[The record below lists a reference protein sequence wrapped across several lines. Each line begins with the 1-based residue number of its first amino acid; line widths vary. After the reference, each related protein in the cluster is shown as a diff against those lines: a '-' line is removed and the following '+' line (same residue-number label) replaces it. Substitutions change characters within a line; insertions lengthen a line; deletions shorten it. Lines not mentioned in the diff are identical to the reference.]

1 MRLRLV
7 SVSLLLFLS
16 IGSVAFASTVSYAFF
31 GPEQPVPNTGPS
43 DFKGNPCDPNV
54 AGCIFNASLPKE
66 FIPFSAIL
74 TGDPTGTQWTLTIQT
89 NSPNAY
95 IDAQNHGGTPIPA
108 IFGDGLIQWG
118 TDQNGEP
125 INWGVA
131 IGSSQ
136 PDPNTTLPSQITT
149 AGALYKVN
157 FNSGQNTVKYT
168 YDSAI
173 GSQPEMYLVAG
184 AGNGPYVPGQTGG
197 PFGLNL
203 SGSRVNVPVWIN
215 PNDMTAISTSGNSL
229 NIQQQLCGSTVHTA
243 PGVFSTPDAGD
254 PNCGAGTLYS
264 LYTITDTFTAP
275 VGFLSSGVFSFEF
288 SSFICDN
295 GLIIGSQTAVPE
307 PRSITF
313 VLIGAMLMACRVRRW
328 RKSPSIS
335 Q

>member
-7 SVSLLLFLS
+7 SASLLLLLS
-16 IGSVAFASTVSYAFF
+16 MGAVASASSVTYSFF

-43 DFKGNPCDPNV
+43 DFKGNPCDPST
-54 AGCIFNASLPKE
+54 AGCIFNASVPKE
-66 FIPFSAIL
+66 FVPFSAIL
-74 TGDPTGTQWTLTIQT
+74 TGDPTGTTWTLTIQT
-89 NSPNAY
+89 NSPNSY
-95 IDAQNHGGTPIPA
+95 VDAQNHGATPIPA
-108 IFGDGLIQWG
+108 IFGDALIQWG
-118 TDQNGEP
+118 TDPNGEP
-125 INWGVA
+125 VNWGVA
-131 IGSSQ
+131 IGSSES
-136 PDPNTTLPSQITT
+136 DPNTTLPSQITS
-149 AGALYKVN
+149 AGALYQVNKN
-157 FNSGQNTVKYT
+157 FNNTVKYT

-203 SGSRVNVPVWIN
+203 SGSRVNEPVWIN
-215 PNDMTAISTSGNSL
+215 PNDMTAVSSSGNSL
-229 NIQQQLCGSTVHTA
+229 TITPQLCGSTVQTA

-254 PNCGAGTLYS
+254 PNCGASALYS

-295 GLIIGSQTAVPE
+295 GLIIGSQVVPE
-307 PRSITF
+307 PRSISF
-313 VLIGAMLMACRVRRW
+313 LLIGAMLLAGGVRRW
-328 RKSPSIS
+328 RKAQNIS